1 MKANT
6 SNCSISVVI

>member
-6 SNCSISVVI
+6 SLHQ